1 MVLNTKSKTTQI
13 ATLDVDGTKI
23 SNHEAIA
30 EHMNTYFCNIGQDL
44 SKKIPA
50 TPNPLLEGKYSVNPE
65 GTTFHFQPV
74 NSNQVSCV
82 LGKFKTS
89 MGFGTDCIANHFLKI
104 GLPVISDSLCDIFNL
119 SIATGVFPD
128 SWKVARVAP
137 IFKSGQTDDQSNYR
151 PISVLPVLSRIFEKL
166 IFNQLYKYL
175 DTNKHLFPKQSGFR
189 HLYSVVTSLL
199 SCTNDWYKNMDTGKY
214 TALVFIDL
222 KKAFDTVDHD
232 ILLKKMQKYGVSGI
246 GLTWFKSYLQD
257 RRQLCKVNGVSSR
270 IEEIHC
276 GVPQGSCLGPLLFI
290 VYTNDLPFCLEGCQV
305 TMYADDTSISFAA
318 KSVNDL
324 NMTLNRE
331 LDSLRKWLQGNKLS
345 LNVLKTQAMVIG
357 SRPNLKKISTKLVE
371 PPSFSIGGSDVE
383 LVGNVKYLGVQI
395 DRHLAWDEH
404 VHFLRSKVSR
414 AIGFLKYAKKLLPQ
428 DTLCKMYRGIV
439 EPHLRY
445 CCSVW
450 GACGGTRLQVLQKLQ
465 NRAARIVTNSSYDS
479 SASALIKTLN
489 WPTVADM
496 IKVET
501 ACMGYKSIN
510 DLAPD
515 YLSEMFTKNSAYSR
529 ENLRNT
535 ATDLQVPLM
544 KTCNGQRA
552 FSYRGAGVWNHL
564 DLEVKQAS
572 SFKAFKDAVKR

>member
-1 MVLNTKSKTTQI
+1 MLS
-13 ATLDVDGTKI
+13 LD
-23 SNHEAIA
+23 
-30 EHMNTYFCNIGQDL
+30 
-44 SKKIPA
+44 
-50 TPNPLLEGKYSVNPE
+50 LL
-65 GTTFHFQPV
+65 
-74 NSNQVSCV
+74 
-82 LGKFKTS
+82 
-89 MGFGTDCIANHFLKI
+89 D
-104 GLPVISDSLCDIFNL
+104 
-119 SIATGVFPD
+119 
-128 SWKVARVAP
+128 KVAKRLDFRSTT
-137 IFKSGQTDDQSNYR
+137 ILLLDLFDKDQ
-151 PISVLPVLSRIFEKL
+151 
-166 IFNQLYKYL
+166 
-175 DTNKHLFPKQSGFR
+175 
-189 HLYSVVTSLL
+189 TSL
-199 SCTNDWYKNMDTGKY
+199 NIK
-214 TALVFIDL
+214 
-222 KKAFDTVDHD
+222 
-232 ILLKKMQKYGVSGI
+232 
-246 GLTWFKSYLQD
+246 LQD

-290 VYTNDLPFCLEGCQV
+290 VYINDLPFCLEGCQV

-345 LNVLKTQAMVIG
+345 LNILKTQAMVIG

-414 AIGFLKYAKKLLPQ
+414 AIGFLKYAKKLLRQ

-501 ACMGYKSIN
+501 ACMVYKSIN

-529 ENLRNT
+529 KNLRNT